1 MYKFPLAFQKSIRNT
16 PDTVVRHKS
25 DEILVKNCKENIF
38 SSLFFAIITAIVTI
52 IFQKSSYMSRQR
64 EQQNL
69 ARA

>member
-1 MYKFPLAFQKSIRNT
+1 MYKLPLAFRKSIRNI
-16 PDTVVRHKS
+16 PDTVCHKS
-25 DEILVKNCKENIF
+25 DEIFVKNCKENII

-52 IFQKSSYMSRQR
+52 IFQISSYVSRQR